1 MTRFGGVVEVLF
13 YFFSGV
19 FSQQPNRVAVGL
31 DSGSVHMLETNIT
44 FFSRF
49 ERVSLLFPSDFWYWL
64 KGAIFK
70 ERKR

>member
-1 MTRFGGVVEVLF
+1 M
-13 YFFSGV
+13 
-19 FSQQPNRVAVGL
+19 GL
-31 DSGSVHMLETNIT
+31 DSGSVDMLETNIT

-64 KGAIFK
+64 KAAIFK